1 MRQSKAPFWS
11 SLRDSLLTYLKL
23 PFKDILVIYAAF
35 SHPRKRRLILKNV
48 WEFLRVFYRRL
59 TTEGVMK
66 ESASL
71 TYITLLGFIPF
82 ITFIVLIIPDLPF
95 LDLRSKINEILVQNL
110 MPNSA
115 EAVTR
120 FIGEM
125 LQQRTG
131 FNTFGFLLLIF
142 SSYSL
147 FRVIRNTFDRILSM
161 DESPAL
167 DWLSYILRFFGTLI
181 VGIIIL
187 LLLFSSSSM
196 PIIGKLLKYSFL
208 TQQMLNIIPFVL
220 QFFALIFLYLIL
232 PSIRVKRGALFRG
245 AFWTTVV
252 WTMIK
257 SIFDWYIYNLTNYQ
271 AVYGYLSILPITL
284 LWIYSNWVVI
294 IGGIVLISVLD
305 QGNKLSVAK
314 NEPKR
319 VVRITL
325 EMFSNRQLNKRLESY
340 IRRSDLKELIN
351 EIEEDGEQ

>member
-1 MRQSKAPFWS
+1 MKKTKSPFWP
-11 SLRDSLLTYLKL
+11 SLRDSILTYLKL
-23 PFKDILVIYAAF
+23 PFRDFVVLYSVF
-35 SHPRKRRLILKNV
+35 SHPRKRKLILRNS
-48 WEFLRVFYRRL
+48 WNFLRVFYKRV
-59 TTEGVMK
+59 TTEGVLK

-95 LDLRSKINEILVQNL
+95 LDLRDKINELLVKNL

-115 EAVTR
+115 AAATS
-120 FIGEM
+120 FISGL

-131 FNTFGFLLLIF
+131 FNTFGFILLIF

-167 DWLSYILRFFGTLI
+167 DWLSYLIKFFGTLI
-181 VGIIIL
+181 IGILIML
-187 LLLFSSSSM
+187 VLFSTSSM
-196 PIIGKLLKYSFL
+196 PLIGRLLKYSFL
-208 TQQMLNIIPFVL
+208 TQQLLNIIPFFL

-252 WTMIK
+252 WTLLK
-257 SIFDWYIYNLTNYQ
+257 SAFDWYIYNLTNYQ

-284 LWIYSNWVVI
+284 LWIYLNWVVI
-294 IGGIVLISVLD
+294 IGGIVLVSVLD

-325 EMFSNRQLNKRLESY
+325 EMFSNRTMNNRLESY

-351 EIEEDGEQ
+351 VIEEDEEE

>member
-1 MRQSKAPFWS
+1 MKQAKTPFWK
-11 SLRDSLLTYLKL
+11 SLWDLLLSYLKL
-23 PFKDILVIYAAF
+23 PFRDFVVLYNVF
-35 SHPRKRRLILKNV
+35 THPRKRKLILKNS
-48 WEFLRVFYRRL
+48 WSFLRVFYKRI
-59 TTEGVMK
+59 TTEGVLK

-95 LDLRSKINEILVQNL
+95 LDLRSKINELLVDNL

-115 EAVTR
+115 AAVTS
-120 FIGEM
+120 FIGGL

-131 FNTFGFLLLIF
+131 FSTFGFILLIF

-161 DESPAL
+161 DESPVL
-167 DWLSYILRFFGTLI
+167 DWLSYIIKFFGTLI
-181 VGIIIL
+181 VGILIML
-187 LLLFSSSSM
+187 VLFSTSSM
-196 PIIGKLLKYSFL
+196 PLIGKLLKYSFL
-208 TQQMLNIIPFVL
+208 TQQLLNIIPFFL

-245 AFWTTVV
+245 AFWTTVI

-257 SIFDWYIYNLTNYQ
+257 SLFDWYIYNLTNYQ
-271 AVYGYLSILPITL
+271 AVYGLLSVLPITL
-284 LWIYSNWVVI
+284 LWIYVNWVVI
-294 IGGIVLISVLD
+294 IGGIVLVSVLD

-319 VVRITL
+319 VVRITV
-325 EMFSNRQLNKRLESY
+325 EMFSNRTLNKRLESY
-340 IRRSDLKELIN
+340 IRRSDLKDFVN
-351 EIEEDGEQ
+351 EIEEDEEE

>member
-1 MRQSKAPFWS
+1 YDVF
-11 SLRDSLLTYLKL
+11 T
-23 PFKDILVIYAAF
+23 
-35 SHPRKRRLILKNV
+35 HPRKRKLILKNS
-48 WEFLRVFYRRL
+48 WSFLRVFYKRV
-59 TTEGVMK
+59 TTEGVLK

-95 LDLRSKINEILVQNL
+95 LDLRGKINDLLVNNL

-115 EAVTR
+115 AAVTS
-120 FIGEM
+120 FIGGL

-131 FNTFGFLLLIF
+131 FNTFGFILLIF

-161 DESPAL
+161 DESPVL
-167 DWLSYILRFFGTLI
+167 DWLSYIIKFFGTLI
-181 VGIIIL
+181 VGILIML
-187 LLLFSSSSM
+187 VLFSTSSM
-196 PIIGKLLKYSFL
+196 PLIGKLLKYSFL
-208 TQQMLNIIPFVL
+208 TQQLLNIIPFFL

-257 SIFDWYIYNLTNYQ
+257 SLFDWYIYNLTNYQ

-284 LWIYSNWVVI
+284 LWIYVNWVVI

-319 VVRITL
+319 VVRITM
-325 EMFSNRQLNKRLESY
+325 EMYSNRTLNKRLESY
-340 IRRSDLKELIN
+340 IRRSDLKELID
-351 EIEEDGEQ
+351 EIEEEEE